1 MLYPVAFITLAL
13 ALLIWTVLQDRSAQP
28 LFRGMSMLA
37 IFFFLGVWW
46 VQAAPLAYKLGIL
59 TRDLLVIG
67 GVGALYAYVAQRR
80 KWSLVLTVATLLGG
94 YLYVNKTVR
103 YSFPFP
109 EGENLQQ
116 LAPDGEWLVELRSGL
131 LDNEKA
137 QLDRWM
143 KQHQVQYR
151 LAFTELDH
159 PEQTDLDDFI
169 VLDLPTQADQTSLLR
184 SLKALPFVEYLE
196 ANEQIQLQPLQEV
209 SSAGRAARKNNFG
222 LDDPAVPELWSFPLM
237 KMEELYRLLED
248 KAPVPA
254 RKALVAILDTGVDAQ
269 HEDLEANYQS
279 VDSSSD
285 RDQQGH
291 GTHCAGI
298 AAAVSNNGKGRA
310 SFSRSN
316 AHVQV
321 TSIQVLSN
329 SGMGTQQSIIKG
341 ILRAADEGAA
351 VISLSLGGP
360 SNDARQRAYTQAV
373 AYANQQGAI
382 VVAAAGNSS
391 ANASRYSPVNAQ
403 NVIGVAA
410 VDAELKR
417 ASFSNSVEDIPLGLA
432 APGVAIYST
441 IPNHQYATY
450 NGTSMATPYVAGL
463 LGVMKS
469 IRPEL
474 TTEAAFQILSATG
487 MATQNPSETGA
498 FIQPAAAI
506 EHLLLLDQ

>member
-1 MLYPVAFITLAL
+1 MLYPVAFIALAL
-13 ALLIWTVLQDRSAQP
+13 ALFIWTVLQDRSAQP
-28 LFRGMSMLA
+28 LFRGISLLA
-37 IFFFLGVWW
+37 IFLFLAVWW
-46 VQAAPLAYKLGIL
+46 LQPAPLAYKLGIVA
-59 TRDLLVIG
+59 RDLLVIG

-80 KWSLVLTVATLLGG
+80 KWFLVLAVATILGG

-103 YSFPFP
+103 YSFPFS
-109 EGENLQQ
+109 EGDSGQQ

-131 LDNEKA
+131 QAKEKA

-143 KQHQVQYR
+143 QRHQAQYR
-151 LAFTELDH
+151 EAFPQIDLPDQTE
-159 PEQTDLDDFI
+159 LDDFI
-169 VLDLPTQADQTSLLR
+169 VVDLPEQGNHTALRQSLQALS
-184 SLKALPFVEYLE
+184 FVEYIE
-196 ANEQIQLQPLQEV
+196 ANEQIQLQPLV
-209 SSAGRAARKNNFG
+209 ALSSRGQSQRKANFG
-222 LDDPAVPELWSFPLM
+222 LDDPAVSELWSFPLM

-248 KAPVPA
+248 KVPA
-254 RKALVAILDTGVDAQ
+254 PAHKALVAILDTGVDAQ
-269 HEDLEANYQS
+269 HEDLEANYHS
-279 VDSSSD
+279 VDSNSD

-310 SFSRSN
+310 SFSRAN
-316 AHVQV
+316 THVEV
-321 TSIQVLSN
+321 TSIQVLNN
-329 SGMGTQQSIIKG
+329 SGIGTQQSIIKG
-341 ILRAADEGAA
+341 IIRAADEGAA

-382 VVAAAGNSS
+382 VVAAAGNAA

-417 ASFSNSVEDIPLGLA
+417 ASFSNSVENIPLGLA

-487 MATQNPSETGA
+487 RATQNPSETGA

-506 EHLLLLDQ
+506 EQLLLLD